1 MNLCGDIVLSSPP
14 TPKPICDAV
23 EPVGWGPSI
32 PAFLAPI
39 IFHFEQEYR
48 HGYPAEQS
56 YCAMSLRAMADQ
68 IRWAPKGTTT
78 ATKSRKWCFTMYYDK
93 EPGADYFG
101 DNWECDYLIVGKEI
115 CPETKREHYQGYVR
129 FPNPRA
135 LTGVRKLFTHKVRT
149 AAGGLGYPG
158 HWTPCKGTETDNF
171 NYCSKE
177 NNIVIEWGAR
187 EDDPDAAEDKH
198 QGKRN
203 DIKRV
208 RELIQ
213 GGAGMKEV
221 VETINSAQAIKIAET
236 MLKYIEPGRSWMPE
250 VIWLYGPTGTGKSKL
265 AFELCPDAWVSGET
279 GRWFE
284 GYDAHEDVIL
294 DDFRGDF
301 CKFHVLL
308 RLLDRYPY
316 RVEVKGASRQ
326 FLAKRIVITSCHPP
340 HLAYGTRK
348 DEDIRQLG
356 RRIGK
361 IIHLERLGVAWE
373 QPGSEIGLEPSVRFV
388 IPERGPEQ
396 EVGGNTTPTPAT
408 ALPTPGGCTPTSYPT
423 PCDECE
429 GVDEHAI
436 TCAYYLEALADA
448 AECAA
453 GTCECDEGDC
463 YQPSARY
470 PLSDD
475 DCIDR
480 FNRHLRHRNVEEP
493 SYLDIEQELA
503 EYL

>member
-1 MNLCGDIVLSSPP
+1 MLCND
-14 TPKPICDAV
+14 TC
-23 EPVGWGPSI
+23 
-32 PAFLAPI
+32 I
-39 IFHFEQEYR
+39 IFLFR
-48 HGYPAEQS
+48 KSDRIGYPAEQPL
-56 YCAMSLRAMADQ
+56 CANPMTGRAV
-68 IRWAPKGTTT
+68 
-78 ATKSRKWCFTMYYDK
+78 TKSRKWCFTMYYDK

-149 AAGGLGYPG
+149 AAGGMGYPG
-158 HWTPCKGTETDNF
+158 HWTPCKGTEQDNF
-171 NYCSKE
+171 NYCTKDDD
-177 NNIVIEWGAR
+177 IVIEFGTR
-187 EDDPDAAEDKH
+187 EVMPDGTPADDKH

-203 DIKRV
+203 DIIAV
-208 RELIQ
+208 REMVL
-213 GGAGMKEV
+213 AGNGMTQIV
-221 VETINSAQAIKIAET
+221 MQSNSYQAIKIAET

-250 VIWLYGPTGTGKSKL
+250 VTWLYGPTGTGKSKL

-340 HLAYGTRK
+340 HLAYAARK
-348 DEDIRQLG
+348 DEDLRQLG
-356 RRIGK
+356 RRIAR
-361 IIHLERLGVAWE
+361 IIHLERPGVAWQ

-396 EVGGNTTPTPAT
+396 EVGGNTPHTLADERADDLSSDGPPSAGML
-408 ALPTPGGCTPTSYPT
+408 APTSRCIT
-423 PCDECE
+423 DA
-429 GVDEHAI
+429 GVSDPEH
-436 TCAYYLEALADA
+436 
-448 AECAA
+448 
-453 GTCECDEGDC
+453 
-463 YQPSARY
+463 
-470 PLSDD
+470 SDS

-480 FNRHLRHRNVEEP
+480 FNRHYAHQ
-493 SYLDIEQELA
+493 DIDQALA
-503 EYL
+503 EYLYSDDECPCNGTVYGCPKCQDNGF